1 MLPLAVAAHAMASLQ
16 GPTSLGGICSGVCGR
31 KKEVREQEKG
41 KEEGAKSG
49 VDAVSAHA
57 AFTTVV
63 HLIAADVVRS
73 RPVNPTFATRIRRFC
88 ALSRMHTDGSAS
100 PRPPRRRV
108 ALEPLYLFIYA
119 DVRLNML

>member
-31 KKEVREQEKG
+31 KKEGGEQGEG

-49 VDAVSAHA
+49 VDAVGAHA

-63 HLIAADVVRS
+63 HVIAADVVRS
-73 RPVNPTFATRIRRFC
+73 RPVNPTFATRIRQFC
-88 ALSRMHTDGSAS
+88 ALSRMHTDGSAPPAPS
-100 PRPPRRRV
+100 PPTSKSGPS
-108 ALEPLYLFIYA
+108 
-119 DVRLNML
+119 